1 MLNIE
6 NIITENTVF
15 GMNLYIFFCIF
26 KIFLFFPHE
35 TYHFWQSFIIC
46 VMCRV
51 HVITGVVVYN
61 LCQDCVGLSPKVHE
75 NLLVSSSVF
84 LGRFFI
90 FFFFFKSNFSIFFK
104 VFEISHK
111 KMAPRRI
118 MHP

>member
-51 HVITGVVVYN
+51 HVITRVVVYN

-90 FFFFFKSNFSIFFK
+90 YFFFF
-104 VFEISHK
+104 
-111 KMAPRRI
+111 
-118 MHP
+118 